1 MTYFITIIN
10 KLKISQMLE
19 PSSEQQDIIDHIKQG
34 RNVIVDACA
43 GSGKSTTILSCAKQ
57 IPEKRFLQITY
68 NSMLRM
74 EIKEKVK
81 EYGLRNISVHTYH
94 SLAVAK
100 YTREACTDTGIRRIL
115 RENMSPLSKIQLQDV
130 IVLDETQDMTFL
142 YYQFIVK
149 IARDMGTSFQLLILG
164 DYMQGLYEF
173 KGADIRFLTMADQIW
188 KDFSQLSVQSFE
200 KCSLKMSYRI
210 TNQMAAFVNEVM
222 LGTNR
227 LDSCRD
233 GLPVI
238 YIRNTKYV
246 LQRIV
251 TAQILEL
258 LKNGV
263 NPGDI
268 FVLGASVKGVHSQ
281 IRRIENALVEA
292 GIPCHVPMMET
303 DTIDEKVID
312 GKVVFSSFHSVKG
325 RQRPYVFIVGFDQSY
340 LTKYAKTVSQEECPN
355 TLYVACT
362 RATKQLFLLE
372 QGEDKISDRPL
383 TFLRL
388 SHNEMKQ
395 RSYMVFKGQARTI
408 FYDPPD
414 YEKEEIIT
422 HHVTPTELI
431 KFIPESVIEE
441 ISPLLDE
448 IFIKES
454 GDTEIIEI
462 PTIVQTKGGSYEDVS
477 DLNGIAI
484 PAMYYDYLEG
494 QWASETADANEVA
507 VEVAN
512 EVAVEESNEPN
523 ILYGIIRETMSHT
536 KSNEYRFLKSV
547 MEDMNREI
555 DTITDYL
562 YLANIYVASQE
573 KLYYKLRQI
582 ERDEYNWL
590 TPDILSKCKSRL
602 LTVLEP
608 SCGESKPVI
617 EETIINVTDEESH
630 IAIDQLLDPHF
641 PGEKFRFTARID
653 LGTEETIWEL
663 KCTSTISQDH
673 LLQTVIYAWIWRTV
687 YPSAEQEFR
696 IFNIKT
702 GVILRL
708 ESDKTTLDRI
718 ILEILKGKYERY
730 LPQGDNE
737 FIESCVINIKT
748 L

>member
-1 MTYFITIIN
+1 
-10 KLKISQMLE
+10 MLE
-19 PSSEQQDIIDHIKQG
+19 PSSEQQEIIDNIKNG
-34 RNVIVDACA
+34 KNVIVDACA

-57 IPEKRFLQITY
+57 MPEKRFLQITY

-81 EYGLRNISVHTYH
+81 EYGLRNIAVHTYH

-100 YTREACTDTGIRRIL
+100 YTKEACTDTGIRRIL
-115 RENMSPLSKIQLQDV
+115 RENMAPLSKIQSQDV

-142 YYQFIVK
+142 YYQFVVK

-173 KGADIRFLTMADQIW
+173 KGADIRFLTMADNIW
-188 KDFSQLSVQSFE
+188 KDFSLLSTQVFE
-200 KCSLKMSYRI
+200 KSSLKMSYRI

-227 LDSCRD
+227 LEACRHGD
-233 GLPVI
+233 PVI

-281 IRRIENALVEA
+281 IRRIENSLVEA

-340 LTKYAKTVSQEECPN
+340 LTKYAKTLSQDECPN

-388 SHNEMKQ
+388 SHNEMKK
-395 RSYMVFKGQARTI
+395 REYMVFKGQARTI

-422 HHVTPTELI
+422 HHITPTELI

-454 GDTEIIEI
+454 GDTEIIDI
-462 PTIVQTKGGSYEDVS
+462 PIMVQTKLGSYEDVS

-484 PAMYYDYLEG
+484 PAMYYDYLQG
-494 QWASETADANEVA
+494 QWASETADASETSD
-507 VEVAN
+507 
-512 EVAVEESNEPN
+512 SNEEDSESN

-536 KSNEYRFLKSV
+536 KSNEYRFLKTAI
-547 MEDMNREI
+547 ETMNI
-555 DTITDYL
+555 DLNLMSDYL

-573 KLYYKLRQI
+573 KLYYKLKQI

-590 TPDILSKCKSRL
+590 TPDILSKCKRRL
-602 LTVLEP
+602 LDILEP
-608 SCGESKPVI
+608 SCGDSKPVI

-630 IAIDQLLDPHF
+630 IAIDQLLDPYF

-687 YPSAEQEFR
+687 YPCAEQEFR

-708 ESDKTTLDRI
+708 DSEKSILDRI
-718 ILEILKGKYERY
+718 VLEILKGKYERY
-730 LPQGDNE
+730 SYKEDNE
-737 FIESCVINIKT
+737 FIESCVIHIKNI
-748 L
+748 